1 MFRNLTF
8 SIRWKKSVS
17 AVLSS
22 LLLSINVFVPL
33 FFVAAPALAQ
43 TQPIPPLQV
52 TQTQLRAASVR
63 LKSVET
69 LFDKVE
75 SQRLVKL
82 EDSET
87 VSQATFEYVKAMKSA
102 LDNALKSAELAARTE
117 GKQGSITP
125 LDTFEKAE
133 KANEP
138 RLQQIEQRATRI
150 DNSIKAGNI
159 LIEKPAIEKLSIVE
173 RRELFNSLQPPARQ
187 IYIQKQPDLF
197 KPVLEAPQLEVPQK
211 ELKPLDKPSE
221 NQQSILP
228 SAQNTIKHT
237 NYYVGMV
244 VSNTLQ
250 SISNALVPPA
260 YAAVAA
266 GCVGLVVSKN
276 WKAASA
282 CVVKA
287 GSEATNIYN
296 QFVSCWNSAKGW
308 SKWFKRASCMA
319 RVAIKLG

>member
-1 MFRNLTF
+1 MWFDLHSGHSIDSNPQLIF
-8 SIRWKKSVS
+8 SL
-17 AVLSS
+17 LSS
-22 LLLSINVFVPL
+22 AFNHTSI
-33 FFVAAPALAQ
+33 Q
-43 TQPIPPLQV
+43 
-52 TQTQLRAASVR
+52 
-63 LKSVET
+63 
-69 LFDKVE
+69 
-75 SQRLVKL
+75 QR
-82 EDSET
+82 
-87 VSQATFEYVKAMKSA
+87 Q
-102 LDNALKSAELAARTE
+102 
-117 GKQGSITP
+117 
-125 LDTFEKAE
+125 
-133 KANEP
+133 
-138 RLQQIEQRATRI
+138 
-150 DNSIKAGNI
+150 
-159 LIEKPAIEKLSIVE
+159 
-173 RRELFNSLQPPARQ
+173 
-187 IYIQKQPDLF
+187 
-197 KPVLEAPQLEVPQK
+197 
-211 ELKPLDKPSE
+211 
-221 NQQSILP
+221 
-228 SAQNTIKHT
+228 HT